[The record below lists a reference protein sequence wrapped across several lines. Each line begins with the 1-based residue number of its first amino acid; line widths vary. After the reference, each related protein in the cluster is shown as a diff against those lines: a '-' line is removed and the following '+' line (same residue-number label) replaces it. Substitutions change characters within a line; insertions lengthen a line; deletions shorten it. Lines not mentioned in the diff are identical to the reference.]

1 MLICLLI
8 AGLLWREPQEPAG
21 EDSLFVMFWNLENY
35 FDWRSDT
42 FDKKHWTRSKF
53 LRKSQAIAKTI
64 LWLEDKNG
72 ILPDV
77 IGVAEVE
84 NRKVLEILLKETPL
98 RKRDYSIVHYESPDP
113 RGIDVAL
120 MYRKSRLKLL
130 FSKPLKVTN
139 KGGPEFS
146 TRDILLS
153 CFLRSDGDSVAF
165 LVNHHP
171 SKYGGPSS
179 SWRRRPR
186 WTALRRRQTLCGLPD
201 SGILSR
207 WGISTTHRNPHQGI
221 QGKWLTLPPQRP
233 PKAREPSNMRA
244 NGS

>member
-8 AGLLWREPQEPAG
+8 AGILWREPQEPAG

-72 ILPDV
+72 ILPDA

-120 MYRKSRLKLL
+120 LYRKSRLKLL

-139 KGGPEFS
+139 KEGPEFS

-165 LVNHHP
+165 LVNHYP

-179 SWRRRPR
+179 SWRRKAARQIISA
-186 WTALRRRQTLCGLPD
+186 ALKSLTDILRAPM
-201 SGILSR
+201 SGIR
-207 WGISTTHRNPHQGI
+207 TAWTQPT
-221 QGKWLTLPPQRP
+221 
-233 PKAREPSNMRA
+233 
-244 NGS
+244 